1 MPMETLIYVV
11 GLVLTLGALGGLG
24 VLAVGELRVRSLRRN
39 RLAAAGT
46 APAAPGGGRP
56 GPLVEKSGGAFAE
69 QVLSTVRTLGQQSA
83 VRDPVAVSQ
92 LRSKLMQAGFYSREA
107 PVIFLGVKA
116 VALALATVGV
126 MFTMPAIIG
135 KKGGNLGALALAV
148 GVSLVAIYGPEFVL
162 KNRKTSRERE
172 YSEGFPDLLD
182 LLVASVEAG
191 LSLDA
196 AVTRVTEE
204 LERRY
209 PNLTVHLRFLVLELR
224 AGRARKDAW
233 SAFADRLGIDDARAL
248 ATMLRQAEEMGTS
261 LGETLSVFSADMR
274 AKRMLRAEEKALGL
288 SAKLTVPLILFI
300 FPALLGALM
309 LPAAARLMHVFS
321 KNGGLGG

>member
-1 MPMETLIYVV
+1 MSIETIIYIA
-11 GLVLTLGALGGLG
+11 GLVLTAGALGGLG
-24 VLAVGELRVRSLRRN
+24 WLGFSELRVRALRRG
-39 RLAAAGT
+39 RLAGAVA
-46 APAAPGGGRP
+46 GGGSAV
-56 GPLVEKSGGAFAE
+56 VEKSGGALAT
-69 QVLSTVRTLGQQSA
+69 QVLDTVRRLGQQSA
-83 VRDPVAVSQ
+83 VRDPAKVSL
-92 LRSKLMQAGFYSREA
+92 LRSRLMQAGFYNREA
-107 PVIFLGVKA
+107 PVIFLGIKA
-116 VALALATVGV
+116 ACVAAATVAV
-126 MFTMPAIIG
+126 MLTLPMLIG
-135 KKGGNLGALALAV
+135 QKNGNMGALLLAV
-148 GVSLVAIYGPEFVL
+148 GVSVAALYGPDFVL
-162 KNRKTSRERE
+162 KQRKSVRERE

-196 AVTRVTEE
+196 AVSRVTEE

-300 FPALLGALM
+300 FPSLLGALM
-309 LPAAARLMHVFS
+309 LPAAVRMAKVFS
-321 KNGGLGG
+321 GGALGGG

>member
-1 MPMETLIYVV
+1 MAGMSIETIIYAA
-11 GLVLTLGALGGLG
+11 GLVLTLGALAGLG
-24 VLAVGELRVRSLRRN
+24 WMGMTELRVRSLRRS
-39 RLAAAGT
+39 RLAGVT
-46 APAAPGGGRP
+46 VGGG
-56 GPLVEKSGGAFAE
+56 GQMIEKAGGGISG
-69 QVLSTVRTLGQQSA
+69 QVLSTVRRLGQQSA
-83 VRDPVAVSQ
+83 VRDPAKVSV
-92 LRSKLMQAGFYSREA
+92 LRSRLMQAGFYAREA

-116 VALALATVGV
+116 IALACATLGV
-126 MFTMPAIIG
+126 VLTLPAMIG
-135 KKGGNLGALALAV
+135 QKGGNMLALGIAV
-148 GVSLVAIYGPEFVL
+148 AVSLAALYGPDLVL
-162 KNRKTSRERE
+162 KSRRTHRERE
-172 YSEGFPDLLD
+172 YSDGFPDLLD

-209 PNLTVHLRFLVLELR
+209 PNLTIHLRFLVLELR

-309 LPAAARLMHVFS
+309 LPAAARLVRVFGS
-321 KNGGLGG
+321 GTPGG

>member
-1 MPMETLIYVV
+1 MAGMSLETIIYIA
-11 GLVLTLGALGGLG
+11 GLVLTVGAVGGLAWTG
-24 VLAVGELRVRSLRRN
+24 LAELRVRSLRRN
-39 RLAAAGT
+39 RLAGVAT
-46 APAAPGGGRP
+46 GGRMP
-56 GPLVEKSGGAFAE
+56 EKSGGGLNE
-69 QVLSTVRTLGQQSA
+69 QLLSTVRRLGQQSA
-83 VRDPVAVSQ
+83 VRDPAKVSQ
-92 LRSKLMQAGFYSREA
+92 LRSRLMQAGFYAREA

-116 VALALATVGV
+116 IALVLATAGV
-126 MFTMPAIIG
+126 LLTLPAMISH
-135 KKGGNLGALALAV
+135 KGGNMIALGVAV
-148 GVSLVAIYGPEFVL
+148 VVSLSALYGPDVVL
-162 KNRKTSRERE
+162 KNRKTHRERE
-172 YSEGFPDLLD
+172 YSDGFPDLLD

-209 PNLTVHLRFLVLELR
+209 PNLTIHLRFLVLELR

-309 LPAAARLMHVFS
+309 LPAAARLARVFGHGTPS
-321 KNGGLGG
+321 

>member
-1 MPMETLIYVV
+1 MPIETMIYIAGLALTV
-11 GLVLTLGALGGLG
+11 GAVGGLSWIG
-24 VLAVGELRVRSLRRN
+24 VTELRVRALRRS
-39 RLAAAGT
+39 RLAGVAGSDG
-46 APAAPGGGRP
+46 PADRIVERPGGAISGR
-56 GPLVEKSGGAFAE
+56 
-69 QVLSTVRTLGQQSA
+69 VLATVRRLGQQSA
-83 VRDPVAVSQ
+83 VRDPAKVSL
-92 LRSKLMQAGFYSREA
+92 LRSRLMQAGFYNREA

-116 VALALATVGV
+116 AMLALATVGV
-126 MFTMPAIIG
+126 VLTLPMMIG
-135 KKGGNLGALALAV
+135 QKGGNMGALALAV
-148 GVSLVAIYGPEFVL
+148 GLSLAALYGPDFIL
-162 KNRKTSRERE
+162 KKRKATRERE

-196 AVTRVTEE
+196 AVSRVTEE

-209 PNLTVHLRFLVLELR
+209 PTLTVHLRFLVLELR

-233 SAFADRLGIDDARAL
+233 TAFADRLGIDDARAL

-274 AKRMLRAEEKALGL
+274 SKRMLRAEEKALGL

-300 FPALLGALM
+300 FPSLLGALM
-309 LPAAARLMHVFS
+309 LPAAVRLMHVF
-321 KNGGLGG
+321 GGGGPGS

>member
-1 MPMETLIYVV
+1 M
-11 GLVLTLGALGGLG
+11 TLGALGGLAW
-24 VLAVGELRVRSLRRN
+24 LAVGELRVRALRRS
-39 RLAAAGT
+39 RLAGAGM
-46 APAAPGGGRP
+46 AGGIGGRSPGLVDKPGGA
-56 GPLVEKSGGAFAE
+56 LTD
-69 QVLSTVRTLGQQSA
+69 QVLSAVRRLGQQSA
-83 VRDPVAVSQ
+83 VRDPAKVSL
-92 LRSKLMQAGFYSREA
+92 LRSRLMQAGFYNREA

-116 VALALATVGV
+116 AALATA
-126 MFTMPAIIG
+126 TLAIILILPMMIG
-135 KKGGNLGALALAV
+135 QKGGNLGALALAV
-148 GVSLVAIYGPEFVL
+148 GVSLAALYGPDVVL
-162 KNRKTSRERE
+162 KNRKTTRERE
-172 YSEGFPDLLD
+172 YAEGFPDLLD

-261 LGETLSVFSADMR
+261 LGETLSVFSTDMR

-309 LPAAARLMHVFS
+309 LPAAARLVKVFA
-321 KNGGLGG
+321 NGTPGG

>member
-1 MPMETLIYVV
+1 MAGISLDAIIYIV
-11 GLVLTLGALGGLG
+11 GVVLTLGALGGLTWVG
-24 VLAVGELRVRSLRRN
+24 VAELRVRSLRRS
-39 RLAAAGT
+39 RLAGAT
-46 APAAPGGGRP
+46 SGGGRMA
-56 GPLVEKSGGAFAE
+56 EKAGGGLNE
-69 QVLSTVRTLGQQSA
+69 QLLSTVRRLGQQSA
-83 VRDPVAVSQ
+83 VRDPAKVSQ
-92 LRSKLMQAGFYSREA
+92 LRSRLMQAGFYAREA
-107 PVIFLGVKA
+107 PVIFLGIKA
-116 VALALATVGV
+116 VALAIATVGV
-126 MFTMPAIIG
+126 VLTLPVMIG
-135 KKGGNLGALALAV
+135 HKGGNMLALALAV
-148 GVSLVAIYGPEFVL
+148 GLALGALYGPDFVL
-162 KNRKTSRERE
+162 KNRKTHRERE
-172 YSEGFPDLLD
+172 YSDGFPDLLD

-196 AVTRVTEE
+196 AVTRVTDE

-209 PNLTVHLRFLVLELR
+209 PHLTIHLRFLVLELR

-309 LPAAARLMHVFS
+309 LPAAARLIQVFGHS
-321 KNGGLGG
+321 TPH